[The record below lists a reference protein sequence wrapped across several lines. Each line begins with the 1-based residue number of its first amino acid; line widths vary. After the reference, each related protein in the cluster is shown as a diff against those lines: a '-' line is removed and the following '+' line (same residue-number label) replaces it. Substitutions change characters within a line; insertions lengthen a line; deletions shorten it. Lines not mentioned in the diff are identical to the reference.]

1 MPQPAPAVTI
11 WIRAVADP
19 RFREA
24 LIDDPLRALASEPD
38 VEASAEQV
46 RQLEEMEPHERAEFV
61 RGVVRE
67 VHMRGGQARFGAIG
81 RDGRIGGP
89 PPQEGPA
96 GGVG

>member
-1 MPQPAPAVTI
+1 MPAPSPAVPI
-11 WIRAVADP
+11 WVRAVADP

-24 LIDDPLRALASEPD
+24 LIADPLRALAAEPG
-38 VEASAEQV
+38 VEASADQV
-46 RQLEEMEPHERAEFV
+46 RQLEEMDAGERAEFV

-89 PPQEGPA
+89 PPPDDPPGEG
-96 GGVG
+96 

>member
-1 MPQPAPAVTI
+1 M
-11 WIRAVADP
+11 RAVADP

-24 LIDDPLRALASEPD
+24 LIEDPLRTLAAEPG
-38 VEASAEQV
+38 VAVSPEQV
-46 RQLEEMEPHERAEFV
+46 RQLEEMDPAGRAEFV

-89 PPQEGPA
+89 PPQEEP
-96 GGVG
+96 GGRG

>member
-1 MPQPAPAVTI
+1 MPSPAPSVPI
-11 WIRAVADP
+11 WVRAVADP

-24 LIDDPLRALASEPD
+24 LIEDPLRALAGEPG

-46 RQLEEMEPHERAEFV
+46 RQLEQMDPAERAEFV

-81 RDGRIGGP
+81 EDGRIGGP
-89 PPQEGPA
+89 PSQEGPT
-96 GGVG
+96 GDRG